1 MYLRLLYRDDKRSFK
16 KQLELDKF
24 VTIHNRK
31 LQMLATEMFKVYRN
45 KSPAIFREIFHRHN
59 LNYNLRINSEYA
71 VPNVRSVFHSS
82 KSISYLGLKIWDIVP
97 LVLKELTS
105 IDVFK
110 KRIKAWKSKS
120 CPCRLM

>member
-45 KSPAIFREIFHRHN
+45 KSPAIFRVIFHRHD

-71 VPNVRSVFHSS
+71 VPNVRSVFHIS

-110 KRIKAWKSKS
+110 KRIKEWKSKS